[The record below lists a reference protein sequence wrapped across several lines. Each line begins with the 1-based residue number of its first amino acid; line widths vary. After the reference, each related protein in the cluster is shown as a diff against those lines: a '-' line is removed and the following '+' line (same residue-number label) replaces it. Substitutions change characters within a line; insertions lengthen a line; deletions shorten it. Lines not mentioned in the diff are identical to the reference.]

1 MLRSLIA
8 GEGQPKFGSFTS
20 STNYDSVTTLLT
32 ILGSKKYDYFFLQ
45 VLSEESPVLTTNLE
59 DEEKSSKVDWVFKV
73 IMPPTYSIEE
83 APPPEKQGKFE
94 MRKPSLLIPKPK
106 LSGSRE
112 WITNLFS
119 PNKSRNPSCSTP
131 ETNSR

>member
-1 MLRSLIA
+1 MNRKA
-8 GEGQPKFGSFTS
+8 FGTSFLYWVDFTCK
-20 STNYDSVTTLLT
+20 TNNDSVTILLTLL
-32 ILGSKKYDYFFLQ
+32 GSNKDNYLFLQ
-45 VLSEESPVLTTNLE
+45 VHSEESPVLSTTLE

>member
-1 MLRSLIA
+1 
-8 GEGQPKFGSFTS
+8 
-20 STNYDSVTTLLT
+20 
-32 ILGSKKYDYFFLQ
+32 
-45 VLSEESPVLTTNLE
+45 
-59 DEEKSSKVDWVFKV
+59 
-73 IMPPTYSIEE
+73 MPPTYSIEE

-119 PNKSRNPSCSTP
+119 PNKSRNPSCSETP
-131 ETNSR
+131 ETNSRYFGVSHYIYKICHFDLSQSRLSKDHTKVAH

>member
-1 MLRSLIA
+1 MKDSPNLVY
-8 GEGQPKFGSFTS
+8 F
-20 STNYDSVTTLLT
+20 TNYESVTTL
-32 ILGSKKYDYFFLQ
+32 SKQEMIIFFLQ
-45 VLSEESPVLTTNLE
+45 VHSEEIPVLTTTLE

>member
-1 MLRSLIA
+1 LV
-8 GEGQPKFGSFTS
+8 Q
-20 STNYDSVTTLLT
+20 
-32 ILGSKKYDYFFLQ
+32 KKDDYFFLQ
-45 VLSEESPVLTTNLE
+45 VHSEESQVLTTTLE

-106 LSGSRE
+106 LRCEIFGFFLLSFPQNGRK
-112 WITNLFS
+112 IY
-119 PNKSRNPSCSTP
+119 
-131 ETNSR
+131 